1 MEYLLFTYPNCHKC
15 EEMKSFFTE
24 RRLAK
29 QEYDVTGKDGRLKI
43 RDFIHDVKRDD
54 KGSIILPT
62 LLCLEG
68 GRPAAVLNTR
78 AEFEAWLQS
87 RV

>member
-1 MEYLLFTYPNCHKC
+1 M
-15 EEMKSFFTE
+15 
-24 RRLAK
+24 
-29 QEYDVTGKDGRLKI
+29 TGKDGRLKI

-68 GRPAAVLNTR
+68 GRPSAVLNTR

-87 RV
+87 KV

>member
-15 EEMKSFFTE
+15 DDMKVFFRE
-24 RRLAK
+24 RGLPK

-43 RDFIHDVKRDD
+43 REFIHSVKRDE

-62 LLCLEG
+62 LLCLDG
-68 GRPAAVLNTR
+68 NGVAAVLNTR

>member
-1 MEYLLFTYPNCHKC
+1 MDYLLFTFPNCHKC
-15 EEMKSFFTE
+15 DEMKSFFLD
-24 RRLAK
+24 RGLAK
-29 QEYDVTGKDGRLKI
+29 EEYDVTGKNGRLKI
-43 RDFIHDVKRDD
+43 RDYIHNVKRDE

-68 GRPAAVLNTR
+68 GQVAAVLNTR
-78 AEFEAWLQS
+78 AEFEAWLQL